1 MWGVWWKNHVDEL
14 ASIIKVKKGKTN
26 LWDIN
31 YAAAREK
38 LLQEPTIEDVSVYK
52 LLPDTLVISVT
63 ERIPRAFLRY
73 RNGDLLV
80 DAYSVIMPADKCI
93 TLPDD
98 LPVIADL
105 SSKDLKVGS
114 KLPEAAGA
122 LNFIKEINSNYK
134 RVKIKWI
141 SLKDRKIFNTIIYDR
156 KAGRQ
161 YHLLIARDNIE
172 DSLTSLDN
180 LLDDIKNG
188 KVKPGANT
196 INLSY
201 KGLAYIK

>member
-1 MWGVWWKNHVDEL
+1 VNEL
-14 ASIIKVKKGKTN
+14 ASIIKVEKGKTN
-26 LWDIN
+26 LWNID

-52 LLPDTLVISVT
+52 LLPDTLVISIT

-73 RNGDLLV
+73 RNGNLLV
-80 DAYSVIMPADKCI
+80 DENSVIMPADKCI

-105 SSKDLKVGS
+105 SNKKLKVGS
-114 KLPEAAGA
+114 KLPEVKGA
-122 LNFIKEINSNYK
+122 LNFIQEVNTNLK
-134 RVKIKWI
+134 RVKIKWV

-161 YHLLIARDNIE
+161 YHLLIARKNME
-172 DSLTSLDN
+172 ENLGLASLNDLLDN
-180 LLDDIKNG
+180 IKNG

-201 KGLAYIK
+201 KGLVYIK